1 LLKTFV
7 THKLWHRLDYLG
19 EGIVSMTV
27 LLNVNGVARRVTAD
41 PAKPLLWALRE
52 DLGMPGTKFGCGAG
66 LCGACTVHADGEAI
80 RSCQTSIADAA
91 KMKITTIEAVAA
103 TPAGKRVTDS
113 WLALDVPQCGY
124 CQAGQIMS
132 ATALLA
138 KNPRPD
144 DAAIDAAMA
153 GNICRCATYVRIRA
167 AMKRASG
174 EAA

>member
-1 LLKTFV
+1 MSLV
-7 THKLWHRLDYLG
+7 
-19 EGIVSMTV
+19 
-27 LLNVNGVARRVTAD
+27 LNVNGVPRRVTAD

-91 KMKITTIEAVAA
+91 SKKITTIEAVAA
-103 TPAGKRVTDS
+103 TAAGKRITES

-138 KNPRPD
+138 GNPKPD
-144 DAAIDAAMA
+144 DAAIDAAMS

-167 AMKRASG
+167 AIKRAAG
-174 EAA
+174 EMA

>member
-1 LLKTFV
+1 MT
-7 THKLWHRLDYLG
+7 LG
-19 EGIVSMTV
+19 EGTVSMAV
-27 LLNVNGVARRVTAD
+27 LLNVNGVPRRITAD

-52 DLGMPGTKFGCGAG
+52 DLGLPGTKFGCGAG

-80 RSCQTSIADAA
+80 RSCQISIADAA
-91 KMKITTIEAVAA
+91 TKAITTIEAVTA
-103 TPAGKRVTDS
+103 TPVGKRVTAS

-138 KNPRPD
+138 RNPSPD
-144 DAAIDAAMA
+144 DAAIDAAMS

-167 AMKRASG
+167 AIKRAAG
-174 EAA
+174 DVA